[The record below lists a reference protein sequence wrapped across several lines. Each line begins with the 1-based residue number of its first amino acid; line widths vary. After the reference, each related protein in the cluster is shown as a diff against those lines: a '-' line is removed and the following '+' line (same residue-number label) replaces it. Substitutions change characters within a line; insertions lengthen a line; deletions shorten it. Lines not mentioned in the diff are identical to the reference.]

1 MKTKKN
7 GFSKEKPNGFAKKP
21 SICIIGPGVVG
32 QATGKVFAQLG
43 YKTAFLGGNEE
54 KRKKLKEEG
63 YVTYDRNEL
72 FDGLYDF
79 DISFFTV
86 PTPTIDGKIS
96 LLALTSAA
104 IDLGKRLAKAPKKYH
119 LAVVKSTVPPG
130 TTESLVI
137 PLIEKYSKRKVG
149 KDFGVCMNPE
159 YLREKTAFEDS
170 LRPWIILIGQY
181 DKRSGDLLER
191 AYEKFTCPIFRS
203 TLREAEMQKYIHNL
217 FNAVKISFFNEMRQ
231 VGKKIG
237 ADPEKIFAYTVLS
250 CEGIWNPKYGTK
262 DFGPFS
268 GSCLPKD
275 TKAFLE
281 WGKNNKF
288 DLPLLESA
296 IKVNRELQKNGERT
310 QKYIGLEL

>member
-1 MKTKKN
+1 MKT
-7 GFSKEKPNGFAKKP
+7 KPNGFSHKKLNGSSKKP

-32 QATGKVFAQLG
+32 QATGKVFAKLG
-43 YKTAFLGGNEE
+43 YETTFLGGNEE
-54 KRKKLKEEG
+54 KRTKLKKEG
-63 YVTYDRNEL
+63 YIAYGKDEL
-72 FDGLYDF
+72 FDGSYDF

-96 LLALTSAA
+96 LEALASASC
-104 IDLGKRLAKAPKKYH
+104 DLGKRLSKAPKKYH

-130 TTESLVI
+130 TTERLVI
-137 PLIEKYSKRKVG
+137 PLIEQYSKRKAG
-149 KDFGVCMNPE
+149 RGFGVCMNPE

-181 DKRSGDLLER
+181 DKRSGNLLEK
-191 AYEKFTCPIFRS
+191 AYENFTCPIYRCD
-203 TLREAEMQKYIHNL
+203 LREAEMQKYIHNL
-217 FNAVKISFFNEMRQ
+217 YNAVKISFFNEMRQ

-237 ADPEKIFAYTVLS
+237 ADPEKIFAYTILS

-296 IKVNRELQKNGERT
+296 IKVNKELQKNGERT
-310 QKYIGLEL
+310 RKYIGLEL